1 MIALIHYTTA
11 MQPYRLRRTVFVI
24 ISLLLASVPLAS
36 IPSGTLTLND
46 LLGTDI
52 AGDYT
57 DATLESITVK
67 GRAAKTG
74 YERSMFGSGWQNVGG
89 CSTRE
94 LILRRDLTDIS
105 LVEECKIQQG
115 VLNDPYTGKVI
126 EFVRGPTTSDDVQ
139 IDHVVALSNAWQ
151 TGAQQLSF
159 ERRVKF
165 ANDPLN
171 LLAVSG
177 SANEQKSDGD
187 AATWLPSNKSFRC
200 QYVNRQV
207 KVKVKYE
214 LWVTPAEKLAMNR
227 VLGGC

>member
-1 MIALIHYTTA
+1 MLALIHYTTA
-11 MQPYRLRRTVFVI
+11 MQPYRLRRTVFI
-24 ISLLLASVPLAS
+24 IIALLLASVPLAS
-36 IPSGTLTLND
+36 IPAGTLTLND

-57 DATLESITVK
+57 TATLESITVK

-74 YERSMFGSGWQNVGG
+74 YERSKFGSGWQNVGG

-94 LILRRDLTDIS
+94 LILRRDLTDVS
-105 LVEECKIQQG
+105 LVEECKVQQG
-115 VLNDPYTGKVI
+115 VLNDPYTGKAI

-207 KVKVKYE
+207 KVKIKYE
-214 LWVTPAEKLAMNR
+214 LWVTPSEKLAINR

>member
-1 MIALIHYTTA
+1 

-24 ISLLLASVPLAS
+24 IALLLASVPLAS

>member
-24 ISLLLASVPLAS
+24 IALLLASVPLAS

>member
-1 MIALIHYTTA
+1 

>member
-1 MIALIHYTTA
+1 
-11 MQPYRLRRTVFVI
+11 MQPYRLRRTVFI
-24 ISLLLASVPLAS
+24 IIALLLASVPLAS
-36 IPSGTLTLND
+36 IPAGTLTLND

-57 DATLESITVK
+57 NATLESITVK

-74 YERSMFGSGWQNVGG
+74 YERSKFGSGWQNVGG

-94 LILRRDLTDIS
+94 LILRRDLKDIS
-105 LVEECKIQQG
+105 LVEECKVQQG
-115 VLNDPYTGKVI
+115 VLNDPYTGGVI

-151 TGAQQLSF
+151 TGAQQLPF
-159 ERRVKF
+159 ERRVEF

-207 KVKVKYE
+207 KVKIKYE
-214 LWVTPAEKLAMNR
+214 LWVTPSEKLAINR